1 MRVCKLY
8 INKTFIFQW
17 FVVSLTVSDEDY
29 MIDKFKAD
37 LLYYKGQYE
46 LGLKIYKNVIS
57 ILLDTDG
64 QVNQVCIIT

>member
-1 MRVCKLY
+1 M
-8 INKTFIFQW
+8 
-17 FVVSLTVSDEDY
+17 VSLTVSDEDY

-46 LGLKIYKNVIS
+46 LALKIYKNVIS
-57 ILLDTDG
+57 ILPDTHG